1 MTKKDFV
8 KKYAEKTGTSLKV
21 AEEFVEA
28 FMTTVED
35 AMLSKETVQFVGW
48 GTFEPTHSEARE
60 GRNPAT
66 GETVQ
71 IAAKNGIKFKA
82 GKALK
87 DKLNA

>member
-35 AMLSKETVQFVGW
+35 AMLSKETVQYVG
-48 GTFEPTHSEARE
+48 
-60 GRNPAT
+60 
-66 GETVQ
+66 
-71 IAAKNGIKFKA
+71 
-82 GKALK
+82 
-87 DKLNA
+87 

>member
-1 MTKKDFV
+1 MTKKEFV
-8 KKYAEKTGTSLKV
+8 KNYAEKTGTSLRV

-35 AMLSKETVQFVGW
+35 AILSKEVVQFVGW

-60 GRNPAT
+60 GRNPAN
-66 GETVQ
+66 GETIQ

-87 DKLNA
+87 EKLNV